1 MKKYLFLIATA
12 ITLGFTSCEEECDHG
27 IIPEPPARELIGT
40 WYYEELNEED
50 RYHENGSLYTKYCN
64 PSRSEEIEG
73 RYEYDQKNNKV
84 TWYYTSNGQA
94 QFADWAIKKLTD
106 LSLTISSDKKGAFK
120 YGKIVETYQLE
131 VGETANIQFKNAYPS
146 YAVKSYVSNN
156 ERLASVTPV
165 GVIKAEGQKG
175 TTYIKITTD
184 QDNACWVKVVV
195 GDDCLDLWYDYVSMI
210 GMNYAEMKK
219 TLGEL
224 GEPLNG
230 EDGYSFV
237 YENWQHDIISI
248 VALKMNPSDGII
260 NDVRMLL
267 KDGVPESKVLSYM
280 KSRYYKFDDY
290 NDKVY
295 YSTLSDKYKSKAI
308 VIYDKTDR
316 VILICE
322 TNAFF
327 NPPVADLWTDFV
339 PLFGM
344 DKNYVKTKM
353 EGYQYPFLMSDASY
367 SANGSDYYQVKG
379 NKYVN
384 MVGFVFNPDDVV
396 SEYWVYMKSIT
407 DSHDFYNYLSSKY
420 NEEVSEATGQSFV
433 FYNRGKTI
441 RIVLDLKNGAVIYRD
456 MTLNQHESPREGL
469 WGDYTVGLGKT
480 VEELVKKYGEPY
492 YITDDETTFYYKFDE
507 TNLDLCSF
515 VFYKGAEKC
524 THISLIHNEE
534 LPASD
539 VVEYLGSLYTV
550 FEKGT
555 SADGSQYA
563 WIDGASLE
571 KSTIGITYFP
581 EDKMVMYQSL
591 K

>member
-156 ERLASVTPV
+156 ERLASVTPD
-165 GVIKAEGQKG
+165 GVIKAEGEKG

-280 KSRYYKFDDY
+280 NSRYYKFDDY

-581 EDKMVMYQSL
+581 EDKMVCT
-591 K
+591 KV